1 MRYLVG
7 DTATIRRWLEVRK
20 KTLERWRVPYE
31 PLWKTIR
38 AVFEPSIGRALKGDI
53 ELSDD
58 SALRDDK
65 AIINSRPRD
74 LLHRMAAG
82 LQSGITNQA
91 RQWFRMMPQ
100 ESGLTQFS
108 SVRKYTDRA
117 TEALQEA
124 LNRSNIY
131 PALDQVYMHL
141 GAFGTAAALV
151 VPDKQAGMRMI
162 VCDTGSFW
170 ISEDRAGRVDTLMRR
185 LRMTYS
191 QLRDEFGMRALPE
204 YIKQNLKEGLH
215 EDTVTVFNL
224 IFPADSAPKMQDVA
238 EERQFVSVYW
248 LDNEGGTTSNIANHG
263 ILDVRSFS
271 YNPII
276 APRWTVRASTPYG
289 VGPGEIGLGDALE
302 LQELERA
309 SLKIV
314 AMEANPALAA
324 PASMRDEPMDSSPG
338 AMVFYPDTQGGNI
351 PVQRLYE
358 THQSLDVIQAKI
370 SAVEARLSQT
380 FYSDLFAMMINLNM
394 APKTMTAREVT
405 ELSSEK
411 VALLGPILTRM
422 NDDLLRPLVDACWA
436 ILVEAA
442 RENAEVTGV
451 DDTGILEAPS
461 QLAGKTL
468 QIEFVSSL
476 HAEQMAS
483 ARLNGLDVVIN
494 RLGTAAQF
502 VPDILDNFDGDE
514 YANLVARSSYENGI
528 IRDKKDV
535 EQIRQGRAIAQQ
547 QQMQAAQQLQAAQTA
562 KELSKAKLRGGKESA
577 LDAITD
583 TPETAGGQ
591 YY

>member
-1 MRYLVG
+1 MRYLMG
-7 DTATIRRWLEVRK
+7 DTQTLRAWLDVRK
-20 KTLERWRVPYE
+20 RTLERWRTPYE
-31 PLWKTIR
+31 PLWKSIR
-38 AVFEPSIGRALKGDI
+38 AVFEPSLGHALKGDI
-53 ELSDD
+53 EISDD

-100 ESGLTQFS
+100 DTRLAEYS

-124 LNRSNIY
+124 LNHSNVY
-131 PALDQVYMHL
+131 PALDQIYLHL
-141 GAFGTAAALV
+141 GAFGTAAALL
-151 VPDKQAGMRMI
+151 VPDRKAGMRMI
-162 VCDTGSFW
+162 VCDTGSYW
-170 ISEDRAGRVDTLMRR
+170 IAENRSGRVDTLMRR

-191 QLRDEFGMRALPE
+191 QLRDEFGLRALPE
-204 YIKQNLKEGLH
+204 YIRENLKQGMH
-215 EDTVTVFNL
+215 EDTITVFNL
-224 IFPADSAPKMQDVA
+224 IFPADSGMRIVDVP
-238 EERQFVSVYW
+238 ESREFVSVYW
-248 LDNEGGTTSNIANHG
+248 LDGEGGTARNIANHG

-324 PASMRDEPMDSSPG
+324 PASMRDEPMDSGPG
-338 AMVFYPDTQGGNI
+338 GLVFYNDTAGHV

-358 THQSLDVIQAKI
+358 TRQSLDVVQAKI
-370 SAVEARLSQT
+370 NAVEMRLSQT

-422 NDDLLRPLVDACWA
+422 NDDLLRPLVDAAWTV
-436 ILVEAA
+436 LVEHAQA
-442 RENAEVTGV
+442 MREETGE
-451 DDTGILEAPS
+451 DRTGILEAPS
-461 QLAGKTL
+461 QLAGDEL
-468 QIEFVSSL
+468 LIEFVSSL

-502 VPDILDNFDGDE
+502 APDIIDNFDSDA

-535 EQIRQGRAIAQQ
+535 EKIRQTRAAAQQ
-547 QQMQAAQQLQAAQTA
+547 QQMQAEQQLQAAQTA

-583 TPETAGGQ
+583 TPETAGEQ